1 MQEIRKTAV
10 TMACVIPARLGSK
23 RIARK
28 NLRLIGGKP
37 LLAHSINAALSSE
50 LFDTVYVC
58 TESEEIA
65 DAAMEHGADARL
77 VDEELCTDLI
87 PSWKPCV
94 ALLDQLNVEGA
105 NFSDLLCLQPTS
117 PLRSAEDIRRG
128 VHTFYDEGCD
138 FVLSVTEID
147 PHYFHWALLHEQG
160 WRMVFGADYMI
171 ERPLLPKRYRP
182 NGSIKVAKV
191 DALRRTGH
199 FFGDSLSCIQT
210 PEERSVHVG
219 VEFEFQL
226 ADFLLQGGGQ

>member
-1 MQEIRKTAV
+1 MEVIRKTAA

-65 DAAMEHGADARL
+65 ATAIKHGAEAR
-77 VDEELCTDLI
+77 VVSEELCTDFI

-94 ALLDQLNVEGA
+94 ALLDQLNSEGA

-117 PLRSAEDIRRG
+117 PLRSAEDIRSG
-128 VHTFYDEGCD
+128 VKAFRDEGCD

-147 PHYFHWALLHEQG
+147 PHYFHWALLHEEG
-160 WRMVFGADYMI
+160 WKMVFGDDYMI
-171 ERPLLPKRYRP
+171 ERPLLPSRYRP
-182 NGSIKVAKV
+182 NGSIKVANV

-199 FFGDSLSCIQT
+199 FFGKSLSCIQT

-219 VEFEFQL
+219 VEFEFRL
-226 ADFLLQGGGQ
+226 ADFLLQGGAR